1 MADTK
6 EKILMTALHLFA
18 REGYEAVSVSMIAAE
33 LGITKGALYKHYANK
48 LGIFD
53 AILSRMA
60 ERDAQGAAESE
71 LPTESAE
78 AAPET
83 YCNIPPA
90 QIIAYAKAQ
99 FRYWTQDEF
108 AADFRRMLTLE
119 QYRNAEMAELYH
131 NCIVSGPVWYMEDI
145 FREMIKNGVLKEADP
160 KQLAVEFYAP
170 FYLLVNCSDLSKD
183 KGQWMELLRSQI
195 ECFMQCHAAGHL
207 RKD

>member
-1 MADTK
+1 MSDTK
-6 EKILMTALHLFA
+6 ERILKTALRLFA
-18 REGYEAVSVSMIAAE
+18 ANGYEAVSVSDIASA
-33 LGITKGALYKHYANK
+33 LSITKGALYKHYANK
-48 LGIFD
+48 RGIFD

-60 ERDAQGAAESE
+60 ERDAQGAAASE

-119 QYRNAEMAELYH
+119 QFR
-131 NCIVSGPVWYMEDI
+131 S
-145 FREMIKNGVLKEADP
+145 REMTALYQQYLAAGPLAYTADLLRANGFADAEEKAAAIYGPMFLFYSIYDACEDKSDALAQLDACLDRVFPVP
-160 KQLAVEFYAP
+160 KQEKRG
-170 FYLLVNCSDLSKD
+170 N
-183 KGQWMELLRSQI
+183 RS
-195 ECFMQCHAAGHL
+195 
-207 RKD
+207 

>member
-1 MADTK
+1 MSDTK
-6 EKILMTALHLFA
+6 ERILKTALRLFA
-18 REGYEAVSVSMIAAE
+18 ANGYEAVSVSDIASA
-33 LGITKGALYKHYANK
+33 LSITKGALYKHYANK
-48 LGIFD
+48 RGIFD

-119 QYRNAEMAELYH
+119 QFRSLEMTALYQQYLAAGPLAYTADLLRANGLADAEEKAAAIY
-131 NCIVSGPVWYMEDI
+131 GPMFLFYSIYDACEDKSDALAQLDACLDRV
-145 FREMIKNGVLKEADP
+145 FPAP
-160 KQLAVEFYAP
+160 KQEKRG
-170 FYLLVNCSDLSKD
+170 SLS
-183 KGQWMELLRSQI
+183 
-195 ECFMQCHAAGHL
+195 
-207 RKD
+207 